1 MCVCVCVCVCA
12 RVGERGEKA
21 NTCVTVPLVSV
32 RSLDKVEHDV
42 EELVSGLGL

>member
-1 MCVCVCVCVCA
+1 MCVCA
-12 RVGERGEKA
+12 GGGRGEKA